1 MGASAGI
8 AGVVLGLA
16 AQKSIAGLLAGIQL
30 SITQPI
36 RISDTV
42 IVEGEWGTIEEINL
56 TYVVLK
62 VWDQRR
68 LVVPIATFLEK
79 PFQNWTRTTTELLGT
94 VYFYAD
100 YRLPIDAVRE
110 ELDRILEGNPKWD
123 ERVKNVLVT
132 EVTDRAVQVRALVSA
147 RNASDHWDLRCE
159 VREKLVAWLRAH
171 EGGRYLP
178 RMRVE
183 GEEEEGVAGA

>member
-1 MGASAGI
+1 MGLQEQLSYAFG
-8 AGVVLGLA
+8 VLGAQAGA
-16 AQKSIAGLLAGIQL
+16 ARRERGPGAALG
-30 SITQPI
+30 
-36 RISDTV
+36 V
-42 IVEGEWGTIEEINL
+42 L
-56 TYVVLK
+56 TKAL
-62 VWDQRR
+62 
-68 LVVPIATFLEK
+68 PMIGS
-79 PFQNWTRTTTELLGT
+79 ELLGT